1 MALSYANAAGC
12 TSSHEYQIPS
22 DRHDFKTYWVRIT
35 DEAGKIFIVLKDREP
50 QSQSQNWKKI

>member
-12 TSSHEYQIPS
+12 TSPHEYQIPS

-50 QSQSQNWKKI
+50 

>member
-22 DRHDFKTYWVRIT
+22 DRRDFKTDWVPISA
-35 DEAGKIFIVLKDREP
+35 EAGKIFIVLKDIEP
-50 QSQSQNWKKI
+50 